1 MDLWEAY
8 DTISEELGDNLFT
21 IPPYPI
27 VSGKK
32 VKELLD
38 ALENPD
44 PAWGGLEGEIIR
56 MVSNPWQRAYQM
68 EYRIGPSK
76 IFEVSLK
83 VIESATYD
91 HMIGNYISSY
101 LCLVPVVER
110 SLRDWAE
117 ELKLETTNSRGYFA
131 IFTLTKNLI
140 IYLKDEFGKRNRN
153 IRFQKWILNQVQYF
167 EYIMRNVFFANFEDS
182 KEGVKKEFNRNRTLH
197 LLDGISDNLTLRD
210 NNIRI
215 LLLIDIIAEL
225 YLALD
230 DELYSENTFYSDPEE
245 NINFKLRWKLYLKNA
260 LEQISY
266 TDMTILR
273 FAFLEEDEEVSM
285 SDERK
290 LEFISRKELEISRI
304 MKNV

>member
-8 DTISEELGDNLFT
+8 NTISEELEDNLFT
-21 IPPYPI
+21 IPPYPM
-27 VSGKK
+27 VSGEKLKK
-32 VKELLD
+32 LLD

-44 PAWGGLEGEIIR
+44 YTSGGLEGEIVR

-68 EYRIGPSK
+68 EYRIVPSN
-76 IFEVSLK
+76 IFKVSLK

-110 SLRDWAE
+110 SLRDWAK
-117 ELKLETTNSRGYFA
+117 ELELETTNSRGYFG

-140 IYLKDEFGKRNRN
+140 IYLKDEFGKRNSN

-197 LLDGISDNLTLRD
+197 LLDGISDNITLRD

-230 DELYSENTFYSDPEE
+230 IELYTENTFYSDPEE
-245 NINFKLRWKLYLKNA
+245 NINFRLRWKLYLKNA
-260 LEQISY
+260 IEQISY
-266 TDMTILR
+266 TDMTIIK
-273 FAFLEEDEEVSM
+273 FAFLEKDELAM
-285 SDERK
+285 SNEQK
-290 LEFISRKELEISRI
+290 LQFISRKELEISRI
-304 MKNV
+304 MKNI

>member
-8 DTISEELGDNLFT
+8 NTISEELEDNLFT
-21 IPPYPI
+21 IPPYPM
-27 VSGKK
+27 VSGEKLKK
-32 VKELLD
+32 LLD

-44 PAWGGLEGEIIR
+44 YTSGGLEGEIVR

-68 EYRIGPSK
+68 EYRIVPSN
-76 IFEVSLK
+76 IFKVSLK

-91 HMIGNYISSY
+91 HMIGNYTSSY

-110 SLRDWAE
+110 SLRDWAK
-117 ELKLETTNSRGYFA
+117 ELELETTNSRGYFG

-140 IYLKDEFGKRNRN
+140 IYLKDEFGKRNSN

-197 LLDGISDNLTLRD
+197 LLDGISDNITLRD

-230 DELYSENTFYSDPEE
+230 IELYTENTFYSDPEE
-245 NINFKLRWKLYLKNA
+245 NINFRLRWKLYLKNA
-260 LEQISY
+260 IEQISY
-266 TDMTILR
+266 TDMTIIK
-273 FAFLEEDEEVSM
+273 FAFLEKDELAM
-285 SDERK
+285 SNEQK
-290 LEFISRKELEISRI
+290 LQFISRKELEISRI
-304 MKNV
+304 MKNI

>member
-8 DTISEELGDNLFT
+8 NTISEELEDNLFT
-21 IPPYPI
+21 IPPYPM
-27 VSGKK
+27 VSGEKLKK
-32 VKELLD
+32 LLD

-44 PAWGGLEGEIIR
+44 YTSGGLEGEIVR

-68 EYRIGPSK
+68 EYRIVPSN
-76 IFEVSLK
+76 IFKVSLK

-110 SLRDWAE
+110 SLRDWAK
-117 ELKLETTNSRGYFA
+117 ELELETTNSRGYFG

-140 IYLKDEFGKRNRN
+140 IYLKDEFGKRNSN

-197 LLDGISDNLTLRD
+197 LLDGISDNITLRD

-230 DELYSENTFYSDPEE
+230 IELYTENTFYSDPEE

-260 LEQISY
+260 MEQISY
-266 TDMTILR
+266 TDMTIIK
-273 FAFLEEDEEVSM
+273 FAFLEKDELAM
-285 SDERK
+285 SNEQK
-290 LEFISRKELEISRI
+290 LQFISRKELEISRI
-304 MKNV
+304 MKNI